1 VLLTT
6 SVTDHAHDRGGTG
19 DDEDEDGE
27 GTDDEEERRRRR
39 RKARRAE
46 RDHNALLHRRVLNE
60 DLTDLSPG
68 ICLRGQSNLNERL
81 PFIQSVSRE
90 RKNL

>member
-1 VLLTT
+1 MLLTT

-19 DDEDEDGE
+19 DEDEDGE
-27 GTDDEEERRRRR
+27 GTDDEEERRRR